1 MSLVSVTL
9 DPNTVIKITI
19 NASQMKRKKKK
30 RLKTGRPKK
39 KMMYKKSSK
48 FSCEKNTQK
57 FLSERQFQRCIQKSN
72 KGKEEI

>member
-1 MSLVSVTL
+1 MLV
-9 DPNTVIKITI
+9 KW
-19 NASQMKRKKKK
+19 KGKKK

-57 FLSERQFQRCIQKSN
+57 FLSERQFQMCIQKSN